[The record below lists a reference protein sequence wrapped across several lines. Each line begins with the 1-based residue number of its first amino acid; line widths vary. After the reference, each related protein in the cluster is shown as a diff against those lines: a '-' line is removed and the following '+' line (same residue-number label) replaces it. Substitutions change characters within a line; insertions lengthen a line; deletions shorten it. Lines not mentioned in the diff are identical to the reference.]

1 MTTETTAP
9 TPTETTAPPEPAP
22 PVHVGPVAPLGAERD
37 GPGCPA
43 AAGSGSGAAPS
54 VRDWPALDL
63 AGTEFDPVLAGLM
76 AEGPVTRIR
85 LPFGEGWAWLATR
98 YEDVR
103 TVTNDP
109 RFSRAEVT
117 RRQVTRL
124 APHFEPRPGSLAWAD
139 QPEHNRLR
147 RPVAGAFTVGAMK
160 RLRPRA
166 QKILD
171 ELVDGVV
178 RDGPPADLVERVLEP
193 FPVTVVSEVMGV
205 PEADRERV
213 HAWTR
218 QIISTSGGAEA
229 ADAAKQG
236 LYGWITET
244 VRARAG
250 SSGDDVY
257 SLLGAAVAGGEIG
270 EEEAVGLAGPLQ
282 IGGEAVTH
290 NCGQML
296 FLMLTRPELMARL
309 RERPAER
316 GPVLDELLRWIPHR
330 STVGLARIALEDIE
344 LGDGTRIAAGDPV
357 YVSYLAA
364 NRDPDVFPDP
374 DRIVPDREPNP
385 HLAFG
390 HGPHYCTGAVLAR
403 LQTELLV
410 GTLLDRLPE
419 LRLALPAE
427 DVPWRRRTMIRGP
440 LALPVAW

>member
-9 TPTETTAPPEPAP
+9 TPTEPAP
-22 PVHVGPVAPLGAERD
+22 PVHVEPVEPLGPGQE
-37 GPGCPA
+37 GPGCPE
-43 AAGSGSGAAPS
+43 GPSSGCGAAPP
-54 VRDWPALDL
+54 VREWPAPDL
-63 AGTEFDPVLAGLM
+63 AGTEFDPVLAALT

-85 LPFGEGWAWLATR
+85 LPFGEGWAWLVTR

-109 RFSRAEVT
+109 RFSRSEVT

-124 APHFEPRPGSLAWAD
+124 APHFAPRPGSLAWAD
-139 QPEHNRLR
+139 QPDHNRLR

-229 ADAAKQG
+229 ADAAKRG

-250 SSGDDVY
+250 STGDDVY

-296 FLMLTRPELMARL
+296 FLVLTRPELMARL
-309 RERPAER
+309 RDRPAER

-330 STVGLARIALEDIE
+330 STVGLARIALEDVV

-364 NRDPDVFPDP
+364 NRDPAVFPDP
-374 DRIVPDREPNP
+374 DRIDLDREPNP

-403 LQTELLV
+403 LQIELLV
-410 GTLLDRLPE
+410 GTLLDRLPG
-419 LRLALPAE
+419 LRLAVPAE

-440 LALPVAW
+440 LTLPVAW

>member
-9 TPTETTAPPEPAP
+9 TPTETPAPTAPEPAP
-22 PVHVGPVAPLGAERD
+22 AARVEPVAPLGTERD
-37 GPGCPA
+37 GPRCPA
-43 AAGSGSGAAPS
+43 AAAPVRGAAPP
-54 VRDWPALDL
+54 VREWPAPDL
-63 AGTEFDPVLAGLM
+63 AGTDFDPVLAALM

-124 APHFEPRPGSLAWAD
+124 APHFAPRPGSLAWAD
-139 QPEHNRLR
+139 QPDHNRLR
-147 RPVAGAFTVGAMK
+147 RPVAGAFTVGATK

-178 RDGPPADLVERVLEP
+178 RDGPPADLVARVLEP
-193 FPVTVVSEVMGV
+193 FPITVVSEVMGV

-236 LYGWITET
+236 LYGWIAET
-244 VRARAG
+244 VRAR
-250 SSGDDVY
+250 SDSTGDDVY
-257 SLLGAAVAGGEIG
+257 SLLGTAVARGEIDA
-270 EEEAVGLAGPLQ
+270 EEAVGLAGPLQ

-330 STVGLARIALEDIE
+330 STVGLARIALEDVE
-344 LGDGTRIAAGDPV
+344 LADGTRIAAGDPV

-364 NRDPDVFPDP
+364 NRDPAVFPDP
-374 DRIVPDREPNP
+374 DRIFPDRDPNP

-410 GTLLDRLPE
+410 
-419 LRLALPAE
+419 
-427 DVPWRRRTMIRGP
+427 
-440 LALPVAW
+440 